1 MVITLNAKQINS
13 HDLLV
18 KLTLRCLEDLIISPA
33 PPALAY
39 TSRIAFDL
47 AEHLQIQC
55 TCGCNA
61 PIHWCLKVPQ
71 IPNSRVLAL
80 VLWYSFLKWNSSFD
94 YGHIMLAFIESNN
107 IRDGRN
113 PHLVLCKL
121 NFPDGES
128 DVGQFIHIYIY
139 SFIYIMFIYIPEQFI
154 YIHIYMYVSIY
165 VCICTHT
172 YTHRDICR
180 PFSWKFLFDRFK

>member
-1 MVITLNAKQINS
+1 
-13 HDLLV
+13 
-18 KLTLRCLEDLIISPA
+18 
-33 PPALAY
+33 
-39 TSRIAFDL
+39 
-47 AEHLQIQC
+47 
-55 TCGCNA
+55 
-61 PIHWCLKVPQ
+61 
-71 IPNSRVLAL
+71 
-80 VLWYSFLKWNSSFD
+80 
-94 YGHIMLAFIESNN
+94 MLAFIESNN

-172 YTHRDICR
+172 QIFAGLFLENSYSIDLNRDPR
-180 PFSWKFLFDRFK
+180 ASVFKKHTW